1 MSCHATVE
9 SPLDCG
15 WTQVVV
21 AGLSRM
27 GGRDRRLGE
36 LKDFVLHH
44 YRSDRNPSRHGQQ
57 RDSNHQRPKAELKPA
72 VFAIRRLGFDR
83 LGLPGRIIPAAGN
96 RNKELGRP

>member
-1 MSCHATVE
+1 
-9 SPLDCG
+9 
-15 WTQVVV
+15 
-21 AGLSRM
+21 M

-57 RDSNHQRPKAELKPA
+57 RDSNHQRLKAELKPA

-83 LGLPGRIIPAAGN
+83 LGVHGRIIPGRGQPEQGIGAAMTT
-96 RNKELGRP
+96 